1 MWGVGR
7 DRERVE
13 SWWLLH
19 LSMGES
25 VQGLIVKMAEK
36 QVPEGRGREEQE
48 KAGGEHSNEFLSLLP
63 ALTTCSATPS

>member
-7 DRERVE
+7 DGERME
-13 SWWLLH
+13 SRWLLH

-25 VQGLIVKMAEK
+25 VQGLIVKMIEK

-48 KAGGEHSNEFLSLLP
+48 KVGGEHSNGF
-63 ALTTCSATPS
+63 